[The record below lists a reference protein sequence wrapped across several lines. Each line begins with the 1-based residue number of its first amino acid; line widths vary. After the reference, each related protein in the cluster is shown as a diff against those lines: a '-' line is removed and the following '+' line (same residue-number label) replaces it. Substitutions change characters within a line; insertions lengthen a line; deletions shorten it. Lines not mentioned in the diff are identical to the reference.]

1 VLVQVHLAQNRLDL
15 AQAEVRKARSYA
27 QDHLLVNLAES
38 WVNLRE
44 VRNSPFRFG
53 GSSPSSGSWPPH
65 GPHPQ
70 AKLN

>member
-1 VLVQVHLAQNRLDL
+1 VLVQVHLSQNRLDL

-44 VRNSPFRFG
+44 VRFSLSCFG
-53 GSSPSSGSWPPH
+53 GVLPLLWPSRPHGRSPS
-65 GPHPQ
+65 
-70 AKLN
+70 